1 MKKQDTPT
9 PARRYTLGPDVDL
22 SVEEI
27 YEPDGTRITDQRA
40 QQIAEETLEQVRR
53 GRPSL
58 GRGTV
63 HSPQISIRVTT
74 ATRDQA
80 AQRARAEGRTVSELT
95 REALER
101 YLAS

>member
-1 MKKQDTPT
+1 MSEK
-9 PARRYTLGPDVDL
+9 YTVGPDIDL
-22 SVEEI
+22 DVEEI
-27 YEPDGTRITDQRA
+27 YEPNGNRLTEQRA
-40 QQIAEETLEQVRR
+40 QDIAEETLATVRR

-58 GRGTV
+58 RRGSV
-63 HSPQISIRVTT
+63 HSPQISVRVTE
-74 ATRDQA
+74 AIRDQT